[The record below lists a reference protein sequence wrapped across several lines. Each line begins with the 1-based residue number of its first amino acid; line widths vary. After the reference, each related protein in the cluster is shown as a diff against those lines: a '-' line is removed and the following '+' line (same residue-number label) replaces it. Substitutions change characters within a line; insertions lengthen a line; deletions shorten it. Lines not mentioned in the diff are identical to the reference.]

1 MKIGVLADIHGNDV
15 ALKAVLA
22 EVADAGIDHL
32 LVLGDFVGYY
42 YNPHDVLAQLAKF
55 KTTMIRGNHETMM
68 EVSQT
73 DEEAKEK
80 IRAKYGS
87 GVALALEKLST
98 AQAKELL
105 ALPTTS
111 RVMLDGVTFLLCHG
125 SPWDTNEYIYPDA
138 SEEVLRRC
146 AAEDA
151 DFVLLGHT
159 HRPFVY
165 AHEGTVVLNAGSVG
179 QPRDIGNLASWAIID
194 TANRSVVQRR
204 TMFDILP
211 VLQEAQRIDPAVPY
225 LADVL
230 TRKKY
235 GKI

>member
-42 YNPHDVLAQLAKF
+42 YNPHDVPAQPPGIK
-55 KTTMIRGNHETMM
+55 KTSMIRGNHETMM
-68 EVSQT
+68 GVSQT
-73 DEEAKEK
+73 DKEAKEK

-87 GVALALEKLST
+87 GAALALEKLSA

-165 AHEGTVVLNAGSVG
+165 AHEG
-179 QPRDIGNLASWAIID
+179 
-194 TANRSVVQRR
+194 
-204 TMFDILP
+204 
-211 VLQEAQRIDPAVPY
+211 
-225 LADVL
+225 
-230 TRKKY
+230 
-235 GKI
+235 